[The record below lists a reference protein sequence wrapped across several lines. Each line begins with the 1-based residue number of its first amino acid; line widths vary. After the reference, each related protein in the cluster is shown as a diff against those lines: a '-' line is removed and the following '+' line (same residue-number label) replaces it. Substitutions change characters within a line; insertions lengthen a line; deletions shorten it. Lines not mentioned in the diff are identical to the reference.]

1 MKIAIMGTGGIGAIL
16 GAALAKSGQNVTFIA
31 RGTHLAAI
39 QNNGLR
45 IEGDNGDTLI
55 RPAQAT
61 DNPATVGAVDLV
73 LVCVKQWD
81 VDTAGEFI
89 RPLVGPDTT
98 VIPLQNGIDAA
109 ERLAPILGAARVMPG
124 SALVTGAVIAP
135 GVVRQTGTYQ
145 RIVFGEVDG
154 QETARGRAIRDTG
167 PAAGI
172 EMVLSPDITLALWE
186 KFCILVPH
194 SSLNALTRLPI
205 GRLRDDP
212 DVMAL
217 YHALLDETI
226 AVGRARGVRFP
237 PDQVAKTL
245 AVTRAFPPHHMASM
259 ANDVIAGNRIE
270 LPWLAGKVVALG
282 RELGIP
288 TPACTFA
295 YQALKPLIAGGPR

>member
-1 MKIAIMGTGGIGAIL
+1 M
-16 GAALAKSGQNVTFIA
+16 
-31 RGTHLAAI
+31 
-39 QNNGLR
+39 
-45 IEGDNGDTLI
+45 
-55 RPAQAT
+55 
-61 DNPATVGAVDLV
+61 
-73 LVCVKQWD
+73 
-81 VDTAGEFI
+81 
-89 RPLVGPDTT
+89 VGPDTV

-109 ERLAPILGAARVMPG
+109 ERLAPILGAERIMPG

-145 RIVFGEVDG
+145 RIVFGEADG
-154 QETARGRAIRDTG
+154 AESTRGRRIRDIG

-212 DVMAL
+212 EVMAL
-217 YHALLDETI
+217 YHDLLGETI

-237 PDQVAKTL
+237 PDQVARTL

-259 ANDVIAGNRIE
+259 ANDLILGNRIE
-270 LPWLAGKVVALG
+270 LPWLAGKVFSLG

-288 TPACTFA
+288 TPACGFA
-295 YQALKPLIAGGPR
+295 YRALKPLIDGGSR